1 MRQDTHRHT
10 DMLELHACSEEKVR
24 HTQRRVDMI
33 ELHTGSED
41 DVRHAYKHTM
51 E

>member
-1 MRQDTHRHT
+1 
-10 DMLELHACSEEKVR
+10 MLELHACSEEKVR
-24 HTQRRVDMI
+24 HTHRHADML

-41 DVRHAYKHTM
+41 EVRHAYKHTM